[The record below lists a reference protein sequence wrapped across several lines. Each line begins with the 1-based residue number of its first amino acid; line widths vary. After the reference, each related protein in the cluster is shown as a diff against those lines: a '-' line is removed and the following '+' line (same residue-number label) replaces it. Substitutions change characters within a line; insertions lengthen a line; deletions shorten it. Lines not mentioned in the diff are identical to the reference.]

1 MAISTYAEL
10 QTAVQ
15 NFLGRT
21 DISGDR
27 TKEFIAM
34 AEARMSRELESRSQ
48 EKRATST
55 LEVGTDFYA
64 LPTDLRTIRSVKLN
78 TSPVVTLVYHTPN
91 SLTSTFTSTG
101 NGRPQ
106 AYTVI
111 GDEIRYQP
119 TPDSAYT
126 SEITYIDG
134 LTALSD
140 SATSNTVLTR
150 HPDAYLYGSLSA
162 AAIYFGDD
170 TRLSNFEALFKRAID
185 EINTDEERS
194 KTGGGGLFMKSDFG
208 ES

>member
-1 MAISTYAEL
+1 MAIGTYAEL

-27 TKEFIAM
+27 TKEFIALG
-34 AEARMSRELESRSQ
+34 EARMSRELESRSQ

-55 LEVGTDFYA
+55 LVAGTDFYS
-64 LPTDLRTIRSVKLN
+64 LPTDMRTIRSVKLN
-78 TSPVVTLVYHTPN
+78 TSPVTTLVYHTPN
-91 SLTSTFTSTG
+91 SLSSAFTSTA
-101 NGRPQ
+101 NAKPT

-119 TPDSAYT
+119 TPDSGYT

-140 SATSNTVLTR
+140 SATTNTVLTR
-150 HPDAYLYGSLSA
+150 HPDAYLYGALSA

-170 TRLSNFEALFKRAID
+170 ARLTNFEALFKRSLE

-208 ES
+208 ED